1 MDNTYKTQRITKM
14 KIEKI
19 KGFHKL
25 CQKFIKIRKKFKASR
40 RQFGEVFIGKSNET
54 IINYEKGR
62 TEIPEPVM
70 RLARMWEKLLEH
82 INGERQCKNK

>member
-14 KIEKI
+14 KTEKI
-19 KGFHKL
+19 KE
-25 CQKFIKIRKKFKASR
+25 FIKIRKKFKASR
-40 RQFGEVFIGKSNET
+40 RQFGEVFIGKSNES

-82 INGERQCKNK
+82 MNGERQCKNK